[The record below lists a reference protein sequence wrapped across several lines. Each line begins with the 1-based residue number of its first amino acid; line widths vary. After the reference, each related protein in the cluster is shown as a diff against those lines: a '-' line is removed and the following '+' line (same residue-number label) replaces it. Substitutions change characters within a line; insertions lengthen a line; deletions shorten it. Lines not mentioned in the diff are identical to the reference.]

1 MTTFLQDYVDERKRL
16 NDTEINIDKLGIE
29 VYVHVPYVIL
39 ERMVFAVA
47 FGFGDPGYMEAMREE
62 YEKEAR
68 NRGRE
73 VVFSSAGHLQFS
85 VLLSLLM
92 FLVR

>member
-92 FLVR
+92 FLVQ

>member
-73 VVFSSAGHLQFS
+73 VVFSSASHLQFS

>member
-1 MTTFLQDYVDERKRL
+1 MGVFLQDYVDERKRL
-16 NDTEINIDKLGIE
+16 NDTSINIDKLGIE
-29 VYVHVPYVIL
+29 VYTHIPYVIL

-62 YEKEAR
+62 YKKEAR

-73 VVFSSAGHLQFS
+73 VEFSSASHLQFS
-85 VLLSLLM
+85 FLLSLM
-92 FLVR
+92 TFLLR

>member
-73 VVFSSAGHLQFS
+73 VVFSSASHLQFS

-92 FLVR
+92 FLVQ

>member
-73 VVFSSAGHLQFS
+73 VVFSSASPLQFS